1 MASFKS
7 IHTVEAPKA
16 IGPYSQATQIGNF
29 IFLSGQ
35 IGLDPSTTEL
45 VDGGC
50 EAELKQVFK
59 NMQAVVTAAGATFND
74 IVKLTIYLKDLKD
87 FAVVND
93 MMKTQFQE
101 PYPARTTIQVAALPK
116 GALVELD
123 AILISAEF

>member
-1 MASFKS
+1 MAAFNTIQTKD
-7 IHTVEAPKA
+7 APQA
-16 IGPYSQATQIGNF
+16 IGPYSQATQVGNF

-50 EAELKQVFK
+50 KAQLQQVFK
-59 NMQAVVTAAGATFND
+59 NMHAVVRAAEASFND
-74 IVKLTIYLKDLKD
+74 IVKLTIYLKDLND
-87 FAVVND
+87 FSLVND
-93 MMKTQFQE
+93 MMKQEFQE

-123 AILISAEF
+123 AIIILSEF